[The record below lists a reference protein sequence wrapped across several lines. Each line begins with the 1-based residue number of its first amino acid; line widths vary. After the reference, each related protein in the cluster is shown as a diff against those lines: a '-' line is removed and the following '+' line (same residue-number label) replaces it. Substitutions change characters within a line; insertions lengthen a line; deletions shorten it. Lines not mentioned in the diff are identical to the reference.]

1 MTELFKIDIAR
12 FSQNYKLFGELSTV
26 FPKK

>member
-1 MTELFKIDIAR
+1 MTDLFKIDIAR
-12 FSQNYKLFGELSTV
+12 FSQNYKLFGELASS